1 MLVAIVITLNILPQ
15 MYNIT
20 CAKAKHKRKY
30 SELSTH
36 VYD

>member
-20 CAKAKHKRKY
+20 CAKAKQIR
-30 SELSTH
+30 ENI
-36 VYD
+36 VN